1 MFKKT
6 ICFLILFITSIC
18 FSQKEKGFLICYE
31 KYYNNNLIDS
41 DNLILNFVTE
51 NKNYISSTKIEEKKA
66 EFPYEVTLVNTRET
80 SFQKIN
86 YLSAEKQIQ
95 TKDTATILSYKFE
108 LFPNETK
115 KICGYTCKK
124 ATTVINS
131 NQYTIWFTNT
141 LKNNGGPTTLGQNL
155 GLVLEVNRNNNFI
168 ITAKKVEKSKFDFPK
183 TENIKSFDN
192 LTYQDL
198 VWKSRFK
205 TLPIFTNEI
214 INFSSE
220 SVSNDS
226 ILRFA
231 NGTIILKK
239 VKFPKMSVK
248 DLSFI
253 DLSLQSNGD
262 AYDRTGSLFV
272 IPEEKEVSFFD
283 ALQKGISV
291 LPVYENGNGKKYQG
305 VTLTENYIPT
315 LELMRFFTPFGIHKY
330 NHITLKDKE
339 WHDVVI
345 YRQDISDFNNYL
357 SDKEIWVGAFVGN
370 YDKGGHKVSVN
381 ITIHNEGTKT
391 KESEFILPLFN
402 TTNIMEMAE
411 QNYATMF
418 DSENGLIVSFE
429 LKENVSN
436 AKLRYISTGHG
447 GWENGDEF
455 LPKKNTII
463 LDNKIVSEFIPWR
476 EDCGSYR
483 LFNPASGNFNNGLSS
498 SDYSR
503 SNWCPGMVTYPTYI
517 DLGNLSAGK
526 HNIQIK
532 IPQGKPE
539 GESFSAWN
547 ISGVLIGN

>member
-1 MFKKT
+1 MFKKV
-6 ICFLILFITSIC
+6 ICLLVLLVTSIC
-18 FSQKEKGFLICYE
+18 FSQKEKGYLISYE
-31 KYYNNNLIDS
+31 KYYNDNLINS
-41 DNLILNFVTE
+41 DNLILSFVTE
-51 NKNYISSTKIEEKKA
+51 NKNYISSTKIEEKQA
-66 EFPYEVTLVNTRET
+66 EFPYEVTLVNTTENY
-80 SFQKIN
+80 FQKIN
-86 YLSAEKQIQ
+86 YLSPEKQIQ
-95 TKDTATILSYKFE
+95 TKDTSTISSYQFE
-108 LFPNETK
+108 LHPNETK
-115 KICGYTCKK
+115 KISGYNCKK

-131 NQYTIWFTNT
+131 NHYTIWYTND
-141 LKNNGGPTTLGQNL
+141 LKIKGGPTTLGQNL
-155 GLVLEVNRNNNFI
+155 GLVLEINRNNNFI
-168 ITAKKVEKSKFDFPK
+168 ITAKKIEKNKFAFPN
-183 TENIKSFDN
+183 TANIKSYDN

-198 VWKSRFK
+198 VWKSRFT
-205 TLPIFTNEI
+205 TLGVFQNEI
-214 INFSSE
+214 INFSDK

-239 VKFPKMSVK
+239 IKFPKIK
-248 DLSFI
+248 ITDLAFI

-262 AYDRTGSLFV
+262 AYDRTGSLFI
-272 IPEEKEVSFFD
+272 IPQEKEISFFD
-283 ALQKGISV
+283 ALKKDVSV
-291 LPVYENGNGKKYQG
+291 LPIYENGNGKKYQG
-305 VTLTENYIPT
+305 VIRTENYMPT

-330 NHITLKDKE
+330 NHIKLKDKE
-339 WHDVVI
+339 WHDVVM

-357 SDKEIWVGAFVGN
+357 SGKEFWVGAFIGN

-391 KESEFILPLFN
+391 KESEFVLPLFN
-402 TTNIMEMAE
+402 TTNIMEMAG

-418 DSENGLIVSFE
+418 DNENGLIVSFE
-429 LKENVSN
+429 LKDNISD
-436 AKLRYISTGHG
+436 AKLKYISTGHG

-463 LDNKIVSEFIPWR
+463 LDNKIVHEFIPWR

-526 HNIQIK
+526 HTIQIK

-539 GESFSAWN
+539 GGSFSAWN
-547 ISGVLIGN
+547 ISGVLIGK